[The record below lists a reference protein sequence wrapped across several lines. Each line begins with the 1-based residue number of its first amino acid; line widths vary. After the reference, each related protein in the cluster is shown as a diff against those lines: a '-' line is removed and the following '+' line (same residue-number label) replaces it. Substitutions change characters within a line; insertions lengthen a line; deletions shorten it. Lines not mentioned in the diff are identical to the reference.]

1 MEANQKT
8 PENPSPPDNPF
19 WYKEAVIYEIHVRAA
34 FDSNGDGV
42 GDFRGLTQKL
52 DYFQDLGATALW
64 LLPFYPSP
72 LRDDGYDIAAYTA
85 IHPDYGTLRDF
96 RGFLRAAHRRGIRVI
111 TELVLN
117 HTSDQHP
124 WFQRAR
130 RSAPGSKYRDYYVW
144 SDTADRYREARI
156 IFSDFESSNWSW
168 DPVAEAYYWHRF
180 YSHQPDLNFDNPRV
194 LEEMLRV
201 VDFWLGMGVDG
212 LRLDAVP
219 YLYEREGTSGENLP
233 ETHAFLKRL
242 RGHVD
247 EHYKNRIL
255 LAEANQW
262 PEDACEYFG
271 AGDEAHLAFHFPLM
285 PRLFM
290 AIKQEDRFPIIDIL
304 NQTPVIPETAQ
315 WATFLRNHD
324 ELTLEMVTDED
335 RDYMYRTYAKDPRAR
350 INLGI
355 RHRLA
360 PLLEND
366 RRQIE
371 LMNGLLFSLPGTPVL
386 YYGDEIGMGDNI
398 YLGDRNGV
406 RTPMQWNSDRN
417 GGFSRANPQ
426 HLYLPVIIDPEY
438 HYEAVN
444 IEVQQSN
451 PRSLLWW
458 VKQLIALRKQ
468 HRAFGYGDL
477 EFLHPDNRKVLAF
490 LRSHE
495 EERVLVV
502 ANLSR
507 FVQHVTLDLGRF
519 QGMVPTELFGRAKF
533 PAISQAGNYF
543 LTLGPH
549 AFYWLAL
556 EPVAVGPDTASTSS
570 EDVPLPTLTLVD
582 GWKSIFNKRGR
593 RELERIIARHV
604 RGQRW
609 FRGKART
616 IRGTSVKDVV
626 PVPLEGD
633 DPVMIVLAEIDY
645 YEGEPDLYVL
655 PLGFATHE
663 HAERVEERFSQSIL
677 ARASVRRQGQDAG
690 WGVLYDALGDE
701 SFSNKLVDVIARRRH
716 LKGTEGTVVGVPT
729 KELARLR
736 GNELPEPALLRAE
749 QSNTSVAFG
758 DRLLLKLFRRVEE
771 GINPD
776 LEMGRFLS
784 NAAHFEYVAP
794 LAGALEYR
802 RGRREPM
809 TIGILNGYVQNGGD
823 AWQYTLADLDR
834 YVERV
839 LTQDMELPDGQSS
852 EVSLI
857 ELADQAV
864 PASVENLIGEYLS
877 AARLLG
883 RRTAELHAALASAT
897 DDPSFAPEAFTIHH
911 QRALYQSLRTANRQ
925 NFEMLRRHKDQ
936 LQDSDAALAE
946 GVLLAEDSI
955 NAKLRKALQRSL
967 PATRIR
973 IHGDYHLGQLLH
985 TGRDFVVIDFEGEPN
1000 RLLSQRRMKRCP
1012 LVDVAGMIRSFSYA
1026 ATSALRQGAVRPEDR
1041 PQLESWTRFWQRW
1054 VSAIFLGS
1062 YLEASEGARWLPAD
1076 RNQIRQLLDVF
1087 LIEKA
1092 VYELGYELS
1101 NRPDWVGVPLRGL
1114 RDLIGRSEAEDSA
1127 AVTSSTSEER

>member
-1 MEANQKT
+1 ME
-8 PENPSPPDNPF
+8 PSPQTPDSLSLPDNPL

-34 FDSNGDGV
+34 FDSNGDGI

-72 LRDDGYDIAAYTA
+72 LRDDGYDIAAYTT

-96 RGFLRAAHRRGIRVI
+96 RLFLRAAHRRGIRVI

-130 RSAPGSKYRDYYVW
+130 RAAPDSKWRDYYVW
-144 SDTADRYREARI
+144 SDTADRYREARV
-156 IFSDFESSNWSW
+156 IFNDFESSNWSW

-180 YSHQPDLNFDNPRV
+180 YSHQPDLNFDNPQV
-194 LEEMLRV
+194 LEEMFRV
-201 VDFWLGMGVDG
+201 VDFWLRMGVDG

-233 ETHAFLKRL
+233 ETHAFLKQL
-242 RGHVD
+242 RQHVD
-247 EHYKNRIL
+247 EQFKNRVL

-271 AGDEAHLAFHFPLM
+271 ADDEAHLAFHFPLM

-304 NQTPVIPETAQ
+304 NQTPPIPETAQ

-335 RDYMYRTYAKDPRAR
+335 RDYMYRSYAKDPRAR

-360 PLLEND
+360 PLLDND

-371 LMNGLLFSLPGTPVL
+371 LMKGLLFSLPGTPVL

-444 IEVQQSN
+444 VEVQQGN

-468 HRAFGYGDL
+468 YKAFGYGEL

-490 LRSHE
+490 LRLHA
-495 EERVLVV
+495 EERILVV

-507 FVQHVTLDLGRF
+507 FVQHVTLDLARF
-519 QGMVPTELFGRAKF
+519 PGMVPTELFGRAKF
-533 PAISQAGNYF
+533 PAISQTGSYF

-556 EPVAVGPDTASTSS
+556 EPSTAQPEAAPSAR
-570 EDVPLPTLTLVD
+570 EFPLPTLSLKDSWRT
-582 GWKSIFNKRGR
+582 IFDKNRR

-604 RGQRW
+604 QGQRW
-609 FRGKART
+609 FRGKARA
-616 IRGTSVKDVV
+616 IRGASIREAV
-626 PVPLEGD
+626 PVPLDGND
-633 DPVMIVLAEIDY
+633 AVMIVLVEIDY

-655 PLGFATHE
+655 PVGFATHE
-663 HAERVEERFSQSIL
+663 HAEQVEERLPQSVL
-677 ARASVRRQGQDAG
+677 ARATVSRQNQDHS
-690 WGVLYDALGDE
+690 WGVLYDAFGDE
-701 SFSNKLVDVIARRRH
+701 SFSSRLVEIIARRRH
-716 LKGTEGTVVGVPT
+716 PKGAAGTVVGAPT
-729 KELARLR
+729 KSFSKLR
-736 GNELPEPALLRAE
+736 GQELPESVPLRAE
-749 QSNTSVAFG
+749 QSNTSVVFG

-776 LEMGRFLS
+776 LEMGRFLT
-784 NAAHFEYVAP
+784 AHTDFKHVAP
-794 LAGALEYR
+794 VAGALEYR
-802 RGRREPM
+802 RGRDQPM
-809 TIGILNGYVQNGGD
+809 TLAILHGYVRNEGD

-839 LTQDMELPDGQSS
+839 LTRGDELPDKHSS
-852 EVSLI
+852 DLPLM
-857 ELADQAV
+857 ELVDRSV
-864 PASVENLIGEYLS
+864 PAAVEDLIGQYLS
-877 AARLLG
+877 AARQLG
-883 RRTAELHAALASAT
+883 QRTAQLHAALASAT
-897 DDPSFAPEAFTIHH
+897 NDQSFIPEAFTIHY
-911 QRALYQSLRTANRQ
+911 QRALYQSLRTANRHS
-925 NFEMLRRHKDQ
+925 FDILRRHKPH
-936 LQDSDAALAE
+936 LQESDAVLAE
-946 GVLLAEDSI
+946 MVMLAEDSM
-955 NAKLRKALQRSL
+955 NAKVRRALHRSI

-985 TGRDFVVIDFEGEPN
+985 TGTDFVVIDFEGEPN
-1000 RLLSQRRMKRCP
+1000 RPLSQRRMKRCP

-1026 ATSALRQGAVRPEDR
+1026 STSALRQGAVRPEDL
-1041 PQLESWTRFWQRW
+1041 PQLQPWAHFWYRW
-1054 VSAIFLGS
+1054 VAAVFLAA
-1062 YLEASEGARWLPAD
+1062 YLETTQGLPWLPSD
-1076 RNQIRQLLDVF
+1076 RSHVGQLLDVF

-1092 VYELGYELS
+1092 AYELGYELG

-1114 RDLIGRSEAEDSA
+1114 LDLAERPDPEESA
-1127 AVTSSTSEER
+1127 AATASNVEET